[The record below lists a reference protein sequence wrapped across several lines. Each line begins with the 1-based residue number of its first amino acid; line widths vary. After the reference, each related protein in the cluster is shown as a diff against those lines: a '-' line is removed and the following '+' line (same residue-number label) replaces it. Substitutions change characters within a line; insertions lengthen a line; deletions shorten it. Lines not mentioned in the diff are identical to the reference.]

1 MKKSKS
7 LSSRTDNNVMQIDQK
22 RREAKEQEKW
32 KLEVLEYVHSLSDEG
47 RDIVIKTIEL
57 IKARPQIK
65 IRSRIKQS
73 NSISK

>member
-65 IRSRIKQS
+65 IRSRIKRS
-73 NSISK
+73 NSISN